1 MPVPHNAHRIL
12 FYPSKIHPIF
22 SSHRLLADCPHA
34 VPLHLRRIINRP
46 QILFQYTAEFFFF
59 ASAYI
64 QLFQGPRR
72 HQIVAV
78 AFSKYFLLF
87 AGILS
92 GYPIGAKLSGEL
104 YQKGVLSYRSAVFFS
119 GFTNNASPMFVIYFV
134 GGSLLHLGNER
145 YVFYLLLLVSSFL
158 GSFCTWFL
166 LRRNPANTHFL
177 PKSAE
182 KKESTDS
189 LSLFDQFD
197 LELNHSAE
205 LLIKIGCYILVF
217 SVLTSFLKQTV
228 FFGPLP
234 TSLLCGI
241 LEITTGNHLLCQS
254 LADSPIK
261 TALSLAI
268 TSFGGLC
275 AMAQTNSV
283 IQKNGLSIF
292 WYAGSKLFSGF
303 FAFFLVRTRLFR

>member
-1 MPVPHNAHRIL
+1 MLFFLFFIL
-12 FYPSKIHPIF
+12 AFLLLFPETVCSGAKDGLFLWATVVLPS
-22 SSHRLLADCPHA
+22 
-34 VPLHLRRIINRP
+34 
-46 QILFQYTAEFFFF
+46 LFPFCLCTSLIRTYTNG
-59 ASAYI
+59 S
-64 QLFQGPRR
+64 
-72 HQIVAV
+72 
-78 AFSKYFLLF
+78 FSKYFLLF

-158 GSFCTWFL
+158 GSFCTRLL
-166 LRRNPANTHFL
+166 LRRNPANSHFL

-182 KKESTDS
+182 KKEPTDS

-303 FAFFLVRTRLFR
+303 FAFFLCLLWLLC

>member
-1 MPVPHNAHRIL
+1 MLFFLFFIL
-12 FYPSKIHPIF
+12 AFLLLFPDTVCSGAKDGLFLWATVVLPS
-22 SSHRLLADCPHA
+22 
-34 VPLHLRRIINRP
+34 
-46 QILFQYTAEFFFF
+46 LFPFCLCTSLIRTYTNG
-59 ASAYI
+59 S
-64 QLFQGPRR
+64 
-72 HQIVAV
+72 
-78 AFSKYFLLF
+78 FSKYLLLF

-145 YVFYLLLLVSSFL
+145 AVFYFLLFFSSFL
-158 GSFCTWFL
+158 GSFCIRL
-166 LRRNPANTHFL
+166 LLCRSSKDRHTL
-177 PKSAE
+177 PVNAS
-182 KKESTDS
+182 KKESADS

-205 LLIKIGCYILVF
+205 LLIKIGAYILVF
-217 SVLTSFLKQTV
+217 SVLTSFLKQMV
-228 FFGPLP
+228 FFGSVP
-234 TSLLCGI
+234 TSLLCGV

-254 LADSPIK
+254 LADSPVK
-261 TALSLAI
+261 TALSLAL

-275 AMAQTNSV
+275 ALAQTNSV

-292 WYAGSKLFSGF
+292 WYTIAKLLSAV
-303 FAFFLVRTRLFR
+303 FAFFLGLFWLLH

>member
-1 MPVPHNAHRIL
+1 MLFFLFFIL
-12 FYPSKIHPIF
+12 AFLLLFPETVCSGAKDGLFLWATVVLPS
-22 SSHRLLADCPHA
+22 
-34 VPLHLRRIINRP
+34 
-46 QILFQYTAEFFFF
+46 LFPFCLCTSLIRTYT
-59 ASAYI
+59 S
-64 QLFQGPRR
+64 GS
-72 HQIVAV
+72 
-78 AFSKYFLLF
+78 FSKYFLLF

-134 GGSLLHLGNER
+134 GGSLLHLGNDR
-145 YVFYLLLLVSSFL
+145 YLFYLLLLLSSFS
-158 GSFCTWFL
+158 GSLCIWLL
-166 LRRNPANTHFL
+166 LRRKSDHSHF
-177 PKSAE
+177 PSAAAAI
-182 KKESTDS
+182 KKESSDS
-189 LSLFDQFD
+189 LSLFEQFD

-217 SVLTSFLKQTV
+217 SVLTFFLKQMV
-228 FFGPLP
+228 FFGSVP
-234 TSLLCGI
+234 TSLLCGV

-254 LADSPIK
+254 LADSPVK

-275 AMAQTNSV
+275 ALAQTNSV

-292 WYAGSKLFSGF
+292 WYAGSKLLSAV
-303 FAFFLVRTRLFR
+303 FAFFLCLLWLRC

>member
-1 MPVPHNAHRIL
+1 MLFFLFFIL
-12 FYPSKIHPIF
+12 AFLLLFPETVCSGAKDGLFLWATVVLPS
-22 SSHRLLADCPHA
+22 LLPFC
-34 VPLHLRRIINRP
+34 LCTSLIRT
-46 QILFQYTAEFFFF
+46 YTNG
-59 ASAYI
+59 
-64 QLFQGPRR
+64 L
-72 HQIVAV
+72 
-78 AFSKYFLLF
+78 FSKYFLLF

-158 GSFCTWFL
+158 GSFCTWLL

-182 KKESTDS
+182 KKESTNS

-303 FAFFLVRTRLFR
+303 FAFFLCLLWLLC

>member
-1 MPVPHNAHRIL
+1 MLFFLFFIL
-12 FYPSKIHPIF
+12 AF
-22 SSHRLLADCPHA
+22 LL
-34 VPLHLRRIINRP
+34 
-46 QILFQYTAEFFFF
+46 LFPETVCSGAKDGLFLWATVVLPWLFPFCLCTSLIRTYTNG
-59 ASAYI
+59 S
-64 QLFQGPRR
+64 
-72 HQIVAV
+72 
-78 AFSKYFLLF
+78 FSKYFLLF

-158 GSFCTWFL
+158 GSFCTWLL
-166 LRRNPANTHFL
+166 LRRNPANAHFL

-303 FAFFLVRTRLFR
+303 FAFFLCLLWLLC

>member
-1 MPVPHNAHRIL
+1 MQWGKRWAFFMGHRRA
-12 FYPSKIHPIF
+12 S
-22 SSHRLLADCPHA
+22 
-34 VPLHLRRIINRP
+34 VPLSLLPLYFFDPHVYERFIFQIFPFICRHFIRIP
-46 QILFQYTAEFFFF
+46 D
-59 ASAYI
+59 
-64 QLFQGPRR
+64 
-72 HQIVAV
+72 
-78 AFSKYFLLF
+78 
-87 AGILS
+87 
-92 GYPIGAKLSGEL
+92 
-104 YQKGVLSYRSAVFFS
+104 RSAVFFS

-158 GSFCTWFL
+158 GSFCTWLL

-182 KKESTDS
+182 KKESTNS

-197 LELNHSAE
+197 LELNQSAE

-254 LADSPIK
+254 LADSPII

-303 FAFFLVRTRLFR
+303 FAFFLCLLWLLC